1 MKLFGCAVAL
11 ILILVLPLGVR
22 AQVPEPVDDTTSE
35 FQQILKD
42 FDKASEWRELVCIP
56 KRRVDC
62 ALASCSPAQ
71 PSVHVSL
78 NRNTL
83 TRGTISRCSGGTCDK
98 YGAVVVRSG
107 IFTVLQTVEPR
118 GYFVKVRGEEEY
130 VEVASSGLGI
140 LISSG
145 ECRRIR

>member
-1 MKLFGCAVAL
+1 MDLRTSILLL
-11 ILILVLPLGVR
+11 ILTLVSQAGVQ
-22 AQVPEPVDDTTSE
+22 AQAPVDDTTSE

-83 TRGTISRCSGGTCDK
+83 TRGTISRCSGGTCDN
-98 YGAVVVRSG
+98 YEAVVARSG
-107 IFTVLQTVEPR
+107 IFTVLQAVEPR
-118 GYFVKVRGEEEY
+118 GYFVKVRGDEEY

-145 ECRRIR
+145 ECRPKSDK